1 MGWKVKVICPT
12 LTDIS
17 GFPELWL
24 RSYIHDSIAYSNLET
39 DAGEFTDL
47 VDLKFLERHC
57 QRNLPDF
64 KFQLVPVLRIVGS
77 NKS

>member
-1 MGWKVKVICPT
+1 MGWKVKVICPSFSQFT
-12 LTDIS
+12 GLHEI
-17 GFPELWL
+17 WL
-24 RSYIHDSIAYSNLET
+24 RSYFQDSIVYSDREV

-57 QRNLPDF
+57 QRTMPDF
-64 KFQLVPVLRIVGS
+64 KLQLVPVLRIVGS

>member
-1 MGWKVKVICPT
+1 MGWKVKVVCPT
-12 LTDIS
+12 LTDVA

-24 RSYIHDSIAYSNLET
+24 RSYIQDSLVYSNLEV

-57 QRNLPDF
+57 QRNIPDF